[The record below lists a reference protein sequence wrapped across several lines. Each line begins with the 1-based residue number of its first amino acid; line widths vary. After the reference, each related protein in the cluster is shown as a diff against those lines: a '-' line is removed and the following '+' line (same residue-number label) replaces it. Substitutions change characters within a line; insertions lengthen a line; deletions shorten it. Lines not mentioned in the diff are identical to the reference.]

1 MTMNDHPQNVNQN
14 EIDES
19 LDWMINSLEHHGV
32 EGQSWGK
39 RHGPPY
45 PLNRQ
50 DKAEARED
58 YKKKKA
64 AEKAKKEKER
74 TKKRIAKTQAKAAK
88 KEANEQK
95 AAERKA
101 EKLERDKKKYSKTA
115 KDLYE
120 HRELFTYQE
129 IADALYKFEW
139 ENKIKDYMDRDFTRS
154 KNHMDTFA
162 NYSKRVVDVAKTGI
176 DAYNI
181 IASLDRYINGDNANI
196 KPFKLYKADK
206 NDKEDKNKSDNK

>member
-1 MTMNDHPQNVNQN
+1 MTMNEYPQNANQN

-74 TKKRIAKTQAKAAK
+74 TKKRIAKAQAKAAK
-88 KEANEQK
+88 KEANDQK

-115 KDLYE
+115 KDLYK

-139 ENKIKDYMDRDFTRS
+139 ENKIKDYMDKDFTRA
-154 KNHMDTFA
+154 KNSVGSFGEYA
-162 NYSKRVVDVAKTGI
+162 KNIVSVAKSGV
-176 DAYNI
+176 DMYNI
-181 IASLDRYINGDNANI
+181 VASLNSYFGGEMKTIELKNVSSGGDG
-196 KPFKLYKADK
+196 KKKK
-206 NDKEDKNKSDNK
+206 

>member
-1 MTMNDHPQNVNQN
+1 MNEYPQNVNQN
-14 EIDES
+14 EIEES
-19 LDWMINSLEHHGV
+19 LDWMVNSLEHHGV

-45 PLNRQ
+45 PLNRE
-50 DKAEARED
+50 DKAEAREA

-74 TKKRIAKTQAKAAK
+74 TKKRIAKAQVKAAK

-95 AAERKA
+95 ASERKA
-101 EKLERDKKKYSKTA
+101 EKLAKDKKKYSKTA

-120 HRELFTYQE
+120 HRDLFTYQE
-129 IADALYKFEW
+129 ISDALQKFEW
-139 ENKIKDYMDRDFTRS
+139 ENKIKDYMDKDFTRA
-154 KNHMDTFA
+154 KNNMDTFA
-162 NYSKRVVDVAKTGI
+162 NYSKRIVDAAKTGI

-181 IASLDRYINGDNANI
+181 VASLDARFGGGNI
-196 KPFKLYKADK
+196 KPITLYNANQKQ
-206 NDKEDKNKSDNK
+206 EDKDKKPQNK

>member
-1 MTMNDHPQNVNQN
+1 MTMNEHPQNTNQN

-74 TKKRIAKTQAKAAK
+74 TKKRIAKAQAKAAK
-88 KEANEQK
+88 KEANQKK

-101 EKLERDKKKYSKTA
+101 EKLAKDKKKYSKTA

-129 IADALYKFEW
+129 IADALQKFEW
-139 ENKIKDYMDRDFTRS
+139 ENKIKDYMDKDFTRA
-154 KNHMDTFA
+154 KDAIGTFK
-162 NYSKRVVDVAKTGI
+162 NYSENLVGAAKSGV

-181 IASLDRYINGDNANI
+181 VASLNQYFGGTM
-196 KPFKLYKADK
+196 KPITLQGVSSGGGGGKGGKGGK
-206 NDKEDKNKSDNK
+206 